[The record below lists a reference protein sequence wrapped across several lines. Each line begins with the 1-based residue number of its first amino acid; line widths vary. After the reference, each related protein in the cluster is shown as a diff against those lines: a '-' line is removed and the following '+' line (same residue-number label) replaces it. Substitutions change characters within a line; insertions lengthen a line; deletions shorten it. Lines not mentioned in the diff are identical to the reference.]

1 MKEQKSANSIQLI
14 SLEEYA
20 RLNPGAVSFVHSR
33 EKQFYY
39 SYVSEDLQ
47 KPAVLHEGEK
57 RKEFVACIKDAVCFS
72 ESEVIMLDGRHA
84 YHEFKTVSCLRGIA
98 DCCDYRILVKDT
110 LEEYEIKLPRKRANL
125 ANGVFLSG
133 LFSENYYHFVFSI
146 VAKTELLSLVPRDV
160 PLLVDNNV
168 KKFESYQKLLE
179 ICNTDG
185 REIIFLDSNV
195 SYQVANLYLISFPFF
210 LAPNVYSGVVDKP
223 QYTQFDIEALQ
234 KFRSRILASV
244 EKKSELP
251 KRIFLSRK
259 NASFRRP
266 FNEFECQEVLKTYG
280 FEVIYPEEL
289 SFEQQVQ
296 LFHNTEM
303 IAGGSGAAFTNLLY
317 CSEGCQIFMFI
328 GYKIS
333 MSFWQPIVCLNKA
346 RFYRINDRN
355 KGELT
360 QDNHPYDVHNPFY
373 IDPDD
378 IRELMSRLG
387 IQKEEVSPRSLSEE
401 ETVTVSVLTY
411 NSSKTV
417 VETLESIKAQSYPY
431 LNLTICDDFSSD
443 DTIKVCKKW
452 IEDTHNR
459 FPNVKVATS
468 FQNFGVA
475 FNCNRSLD
483 LCETRY
489 LKEIAGDDLL
499 EKDCISHFLQY
510 AKANPVPAVYLSR
523 VRLFGASPA
532 ELINN
537 SDMFDYDFFALTPH
551 EQTEFLILKHNVI
564 PAASAFYNVEKL
576 RQMKLRNDER
586 VPALEDWPKWINYLK
601 KGGQFGFINQELAA
615 YRVGSGISTKYDL
628 TNKYLISNLKFEL
641 IYRSPEMMTRGEKTF
656 DAYAEKMFSHL
667 FRGNQILELHKKNRK
682 HLKIM
687 QKLAYLSAVLLLVVL
702 FLLYLLI
709 KS

>member
-1 MKEQKSANSIQLI
+1 MKEQKSANGIQFI

-20 RLNPGAVSFVHSR
+20 LQNPGAVSFIHSR

-39 SYVSEDLQ
+39 SYVSVDLQ

-57 RKEFVACIKDAVCFS
+57 RKEYVASIKDAVCFS
-72 ESEVIMLDGRHA
+72 ESEVIMLDERYA

-110 LEEYEIKLPRKRANL
+110 PEKYEIKLPRKRANL
-125 ANGVFLSG
+125 TKGVFLSG
-133 LFSENYYHFVFSI
+133 LYSENYYHFVFSI
-146 VAKTELLSLVPRDV
+146 IAKTELLSLVPMDV

-195 SYQVANLYLISFPFF
+195 CYHVANLYLISFPFF

-223 QYTQFDIEALQ
+223 QYTQLDIEALQ
-234 KFRSRILASV
+234 KFRNRILASF
-244 EKKSELP
+244 EKKSEWP

-266 FNEFECQEVLKTYG
+266 FNEFECQEILKTYG

-289 SFEQQVQ
+289 SFEQQVL
-296 LFHNTEM
+296 LFHNAEM

-317 CSEGCQIFMFI
+317 CSEGCQIFTFI

-333 MSFWQPIVCLNKA
+333 MSFWQPIVCFNNG
-346 RFYRINDRN
+346 RFYRISDRS

-360 QDNHPYDVHNPFY
+360 QDNHPYDIHNPFY

-387 IQKEEVSPRSLSEE
+387 IQKEEVSPKSLSKD

-452 IEDTHNR
+452 IEENR
-459 FPNVKVATS
+459 DRFQNVKVATS

-499 EKDCISHFLQY
+499 EKDCIRQFLQY
-510 AKANPVPAVYLSR
+510 AKSDSVPAIYFSKVKIIGESSSVKNYANL
-523 VRLFGASPA
+523 
-532 ELINN
+532 
-537 SDMFDYDFFALTPH
+537 FDYKFFTLDSR
-551 EQTEFLILKHNVI
+551 EQTEKLIYSQNFI
-564 PAASAFYNVEKL
+564 PAASAFYNVDKL

-586 VPALEDWPKWINYLK
+586 IPALEDWPKWINYLK
-601 KGGQFGFINQELAA
+601 KGGRLGFLDKVLVG
-615 YRVGSGISTKYDL
+615 YRVGGGVSTNIDL
-628 TNKYLISNLKFEL
+628 QNKFLISNLKFEL
-641 IYRSPEMMTRGEKTF
+641 LYRAPTIMTCDEKTIDGYVNKLF
-656 DAYAEKMFSHL
+656 FQL
-667 FRGNQILELHKKNRK
+667 FRGNQMIELHKRNRK

-687 QKLAYLSAVLLLVVL
+687 QKLVYLSVG
-702 FLLYLLI
+702 FFMIILYLLFQLL
-709 KS
+709 K